1 VKGDVEQAD
10 ESPSIRNGV
19 HNLSLDSDSAPKD
32 STEVSGLA
40 EKVEVLAKER
50 DNLRLEVAELRKSL
64 EDIQGNHKQEIDDLK
79 AKLETAEEGREEA
92 DQRHSDLRVRVK
104 EITATL
110 GERLKSNTVQIPWS
124 LLAHYVLM
132 RLVGG
137 NLSSEYSNRR
147 T

>member
-1 VKGDVEQAD
+1 MKDDTEQVD
-10 ESPSIRNGV
+10 ESHSVRNGV
-19 HNLSLDSDSAPKD
+19 HSLSLDGNSAPKD

-40 EKVEVLAKER
+40 EKVEVLARER

-64 EDIQGNHKQEIDDLK
+64 ESIQGNHKQEIDDLK

-110 GERLKSNTVQIPWS
+110 GERLKSNTVQVFS
-124 LLAHYVLM
+124 HYCLT
-132 RLVGG
+132 LC
-137 NLSSEYSNRR
+137 
-147 T
+147 